1 MKARDIMTTPVTTIR
16 PETRLPEIASILL
29 RQRISGVPVIEHG
42 RVVGIVSEG
51 DLVRR
56 HEIGT
61 ERKRFEGSW
70 WMHILHGNPGPGAY
84 VKSRARR
91 AAEIMTQPA
100 VCVQGDL
107 PAAAIAALFEK
118 HRIKRVPVLVEGR
131 LAGIVTRADLVR
143 ALAATLPADR
153 EERAQSDE
161 AIRNRLL
168 RELSSHTWW
177 HPASHVIVRDGVV
190 RYEGLYDGDAAK
202 AASHVAAEN
211 VPGVKRVEDELDG
224 TGRLLLRY
232 SGTEN
237 LARVMIEG
245 RDQREIE
252 TLANGLAAVIESEL
266 GA

>member
-1 MKARDIMTTPVTTIR
+1 VKAKDIMTTPVTTIR
-16 PETRLPEIASILL
+16 PDTRVPEIASILL
-29 RQRISGVPVIEHG
+29 RQRISGVPVVERG
-42 RVVGIVSEG
+42 RVVGMVSEG

-70 WMHILHGNPGPGAY
+70 WTQILHGNPGPGAY

-91 AAEIMTQPA
+91 AADIMTRPA
-100 VCVQGDL
+100 VCVADDL

-118 HRIKRVPVLVEGR
+118 HRIKRVPVLVEGK

-161 AIRNRLL
+161 AIRKQLL
-168 RELSSHTWW
+168 GELSSQTWW

-190 RYEGLYDGDAAK
+190 RYEGLYDGDEARAA
-202 AASHVAAEN
+202 AHIAAEN
-211 VPGVKRVEDELDG
+211 VPGVKRIVDNRISTAEFPTMG
-224 TGRLLLRY
+224 
-232 SGTEN
+232 
-237 LARVMIEG
+237 
-245 RDQREIE
+245 
-252 TLANGLAAVIESEL
+252 
-266 GA
+266 